1 MIFVRACR
9 GCESGPTTF
18 RLLAILT
25 ISLRITL
32 SLCPHSLTHTHSLHL
47 SPQRFDEFSFHI
59 VNVIAHCLATV
70 LTLPLFR
77 ALLASSGLPH
87 HVALSASA
95 MFASHPIHTDAVSSI
110 VSRGEPLSA
119 IMYILSLLTY
129 MAVSSPPRTP
139 RGFLL
144 EVVRHAILLP
154 LSAGLAFV
162 GMLCKEM
169 AITVVG
175 IQVRGWHHSTPVY
188 PQD

>member
-1 MIFVRACR
+1 MHHPLPV
-9 GCESGPTTF
+9 P
-18 RLLAILT
+18 
-25 ISLRITL
+25 
-32 SLCPHSLTHTHSLHL
+32 SLTHSLTHSLHL

-77 ALLASSGLPH
+77 ALLASSGFPY

-129 MAVSSPPRTP
+129 MAVSSPSRSP

-175 IQVRGWHHSTPVY
+175 IQVRALMLPYTHTHSRLNGTKHKTIENTKH
-188 PQD
+188 QTLNTEN